1 MSPGFFEAFVRSPE
15 RATHNL
21 DQQQI
26 VVPAVKRPSLELN
39 RVATQGPISASKTL
53 KCRPFRARHN
63 GLAYPGLTPLGSASV
78 GPLGFAGL
86 TGTEGRFPFWNL
98 CAFPTLCWI
107 IFILCGQALAQ
118 KAPHVSQ
125 NRDPL
130 LVEAETLMSQ
140 GQTAEAKQKLTQ
152 AVAENPSSV
161 EAYNLLAIIYTGEK
175 DFSNASDALQRAL
188 KLDASS
194 AGTHINLGN
203 LYIAEGK
210 SALAGQEFRRV
221 LQSHLANAE
230 ANYDLGV
237 LLLGSGKPTEAI
249 LYFKRVQPQNLQTQM
264 NLVRAYLRARQ
275 TSQALAFAKQI
286 SVAHKNQV
294 QVHFTLGML
303 LAGETQYRPA
313 LLELETADALAPE
326 TFEILRNLGE
336 TCFRAG
342 DYAKSEVA
350 LNRALKIK
358 PESADTLYVLGEVYA
373 AQGRSVDALDALVH
387 AHKLAPENL
396 DIILLLGRTS
406 IAQNYFEDA
415 IPLLESGVKLAPQ
428 RADLRA
434 ALGEGYFL
442 SGKVGKSLDEFKSL
456 VSRDPSARSYALL
469 GLTYRH
475 LGRFADASKYFREG
489 LKRDPRN
496 AFCLFNLGYIEERQ
510 GNTAKAEVLF
520 RESLRLNPN
529 LADALLE
536 LADLRIASKNFAE
549 AAQMLRRY
557 VKISPNPASGYY
569 KLAMAERSLHQSEAA
584 DRDLATFQTI
594 SKDTSAGAYHPHLFD
609 YLDDRASLSAQARAE
624 IDVAELKARVSEHPD
639 RTQDLYLLAGTQFK
653 LGNRAEALQ
662 TIVQL
667 DQLSKNDERLQ
678 TAVGVLLAR
687 YHLYQPAIQHFQ
699 TALQLD
705 PESDD
710 VKFDLAEAHFRSG
723 NYTQALASAKIVSDS
738 AQQDDAYLALVGDI
752 HAHLGNTDEAIAA
765 FHKALQRSPDNDQYY
780 LSLALAQ
787 LRQGAVAAAKS
798 TLSQGLAR
806 IPNSGKLLWG
816 MGLVAVLEG
825 KQSEA
830 ANRLE
835 RSVNLLPEWP
845 GSYATL
851 GVFYY
856 QTGQIAK
863 AREVLQRFKSS
874 DTNSGLDIGRIEQ
887 VLARAPAADEHPQS
901 TITPEARQQLLQF
914 ALSVA
919 DRTL

>member
-1 MSPGFFEAFVRSPE
+1 
-15 RATHNL
+15 
-21 DQQQI
+21 
-26 VVPAVKRPSLELN
+26 
-39 RVATQGPISASKTL
+39 
-53 KCRPFRARHN
+53 
-63 GLAYPGLTPLGSASV
+63 
-78 GPLGFAGL
+78 
-86 TGTEGRFPFWNL
+86 
-98 CAFPTLCWI
+98 
-107 IFILCGQALAQ
+107 
-118 KAPHVSQ
+118 
-125 NRDPL
+125 
-130 LVEAETLMSQ
+130 MSQ
-140 GQTAEAKQKLTQ
+140 GQTAEAKEKLEL
-152 AVAENPSSV
+152 AVAENPSSI
-161 EAYNLLAIIYTGEK
+161 EAYNLLAILYTGEK
-175 DFSNASDALQRAL
+175 DFSNASDALQHAL
-188 KLDASS
+188 KLDAGS
-194 AGTHINLGN
+194 AGTHINLGS

-210 SALAGQEFRRV
+210 SALAEQEFRRV
-221 LQSHLANAE
+221 LQSHPTNAE

-237 LLLGSGKPTEAI
+237 LLLNSGKPAEAI
-249 LYFKRVQPQNLQTQM
+249 LHFKRVQPQNAQTQM
-264 NLVRAYLRARQ
+264 NLVRANLRAGQ
-275 TSQALAFAKQI
+275 ASQALVLAKQI
-286 SVAHKNQV
+286 SATHKDEV

-303 LAGETQYRPA
+303 LAAEKQYRPA

-336 TCFRAG
+336 TCFRMG
-342 DYAKSEVA
+342 DYVKSEVA

-358 PESADTLYVLGEVYA
+358 PESAEALYVLGEVYA
-373 AQGRSVDALDALVH
+373 AQGRSVDALDALVR
-387 AHKLAPENL
+387 AHKIAPENL

-442 SGKVGKSLDEFKSL
+442 SGKVEKSLEEFKSL
-456 VSRDPSARSYALL
+456 VSLDPSARSYALL

-475 LGRFADASKYFREG
+475 LGRFAEASKNFHEG

-510 GNTAKAEVLF
+510 GNTVKAEGLL

-536 LADLRIASKNFAE
+536 LADLRIASKSFAE
-549 AAQMLRRY
+549 AAQVLRRY

-569 KLAMAERSLHQSEAA
+569 RLAMVERSLHQTDAA
-584 DRDLATFQTI
+584 DRDLTTFQTL

-609 YLDDRASLSAQARAE
+609 YLDDRSNLSPQARAE
-624 IDVAELKARVSEHPD
+624 VDVTELTERVRQHPD
-639 RTQDLYLLAGTQFK
+639 RTQDIYLLAGTQFK

-662 TIVQL
+662 TVAHL
-667 DQLSKNDERLQ
+667 DQLSKSDGRLQ

-699 TALQLD
+699 TALQLN
-705 PESDD
+705 PGSDD
-710 VKFDLAEAHFRSG
+710 VKFDLAAAYFRAG
-723 NYTQALASAKIVSDS
+723 NYAQALNSAKAISES

-752 HAHLGNTDEAIAA
+752 QAHLGNTGDAIAT
-765 FHKALQRSPDNDQYY
+765 FHKALMRSPDNDQYY

-787 LRQGAVAAAKS
+787 LRRADVSAARS

-825 KQSEA
+825 KAAEA

-835 RSVNLLPEWP
+835 RSVDLLPEWP

-856 QTGQIAK
+856 QTGQVTK

-874 DTNSGLDIGRIEQ
+874 DTSSGLEVSKIEQ
-887 VLARAPAADEHPQS
+887 VLARAPAVDEHPQS

>member
-1 MSPGFFEAFVRSPE
+1 
-15 RATHNL
+15 
-21 DQQQI
+21 
-26 VVPAVKRPSLELN
+26 
-39 RVATQGPISASKTL
+39 
-53 KCRPFRARHN
+53 
-63 GLAYPGLTPLGSASV
+63 
-78 GPLGFAGL
+78 
-86 TGTEGRFPFWNL
+86 
-98 CAFPTLCWI
+98 
-107 IFILCGQALAQ
+107 
-118 KAPHVSQ
+118 
-125 NRDPL
+125 
-130 LVEAETLMSQ
+130 MSQ
-140 GQTAEAKQKLTQ
+140 GHTAEAKEKLMQ
-152 AVAENPSSV
+152 AVAEDPSSV

-175 DFSNASDALQRAL
+175 DFSNAVDALQHAL
-188 KLDASS
+188 KLDANS

-210 SALAGQEFRRV
+210 SALAEQEFRRI
-221 LQSHLANAE
+221 LQSRPANAE

-237 LLLGSGKPTEAI
+237 LLLDSGKPAEAI
-249 LYFKRVQPQNLQTQM
+249 LHFKRVQPQNVQTQV
-264 NLVRAYLRARQ
+264 NLVRAYLHAHQ
-275 TSQALAFAKQI
+275 AAQALALAKQL
-286 SVAHKNQV
+286 SAAHKDQV

-303 LAGETQYRPA
+303 LAAKKQYRPA

-326 TFEILRNLGE
+326 TFEILRSLGE
-336 TCFRAG
+336 TYFRAG

-358 PESADTLYVLGEVYA
+358 PESADTLYILGEVYA
-373 AQGRSVDALDALVH
+373 AQGRPVDALDSLVR
-387 AHKLAPENL
+387 AHRLAPENL
-396 DIILLLGRTS
+396 DISLLLGRTS

-415 IPLLESGVKLAPQ
+415 IPLLESGVRLAPQ

-442 SGKVGKSLDEFKSL
+442 SGKVEKSLEEFKSL
-456 VSRDPSARSYALL
+456 VSVDPSARSYGLL

-475 LGRFADASKYFREG
+475 LGRFAEASEYFHEG

-496 AFCLFNLGYIEERQ
+496 AFCIFNLGYIEERQ
-510 GNTAKAEVLF
+510 GNTAKAEALF
-520 RESLRLNPN
+520 RESLRLNAN

-536 LADLRIASKNFAE
+536 LADLRIASKNFTE
-549 AAQMLRRY
+549 GAQMLRRY

-569 KLAMAERSLHQSEAA
+569 KLAMVERSLHQTEAA
-584 DRDLATFQTI
+584 DRDLATFQTR

-609 YLDDRASLSAQARAE
+609 YLDDRASLSPQARAE
-624 IDVAELKARVSEHPD
+624 VDVAELTERVHQHPD

-653 LGNRAEALQ
+653 LGNREEAMQ
-662 TIVQL
+662 TVTQL

-678 TAVGVLLAR
+678 TAIGVLLAR
-687 YHLYQPAIQHFQ
+687 YHLYQAAIQHFQ
-699 TALQLD
+699 SALQLD

-710 VKFDLAEAHFRSG
+710 VKFDLAEAYFRTG
-723 NYTQALASAKIVSDS
+723 NYAQALASAQTISES
-738 AQQDDAYLALVGDI
+738 ARQDDAFFALLADI
-752 HAHLGNTDEAIAA
+752 EAHLGNTDDAIAA
-765 FHKALQRSPDNDQYY
+765 FHKALHRSPDNDQYY

-787 LRQGAVAAAKS
+787 LRRSDVAAAKN

-825 KQSEA
+825 KQVEA
-830 ANRLE
+830 ENRLE
-835 RSVNLLPEWP
+835 RSVDLLPEWP

-874 DTNSGLDIGRIEQ
+874 DTNSGLDIRRIEQ
-887 VLARAPAADEHPQS
+887 VLARAPAVDQHPQA

>member
-1 MSPGFFEAFVRSPE
+1 M
-15 RATHNL
+15 L
-21 DQQQI
+21 
-26 VVPAVKRPSLELN
+26 L
-39 RVATQGPISASKTL
+39 
-53 KCRPFRARHN
+53 
-63 GLAYPGLTPLGSASV
+63 
-78 GPLGFAGL
+78 
-86 TGTEGRFPFWNL
+86 
-98 CAFPTLCWI
+98 
-107 IFILCGQALAQ
+107 ILSGQALAQ
-118 KAPHVSQ
+118 KAPLASQ

-152 AVAENPSSV
+152 AVAENPASV

-175 DFSNASDALQRAL
+175 DFSNASDALQHAL
-188 KLDASS
+188 TLDSNS

-203 LYIAEGK
+203 MYIAEGK
-210 SALAGQEFRRV
+210 SALAEQEFRRV
-221 LQSHLANAE
+221 LQSHPTNAE

-237 LLLGSGKPTEAI
+237 LLLSSGKAAEAI
-249 LYFKRVQPQNLQTQM
+249 VHFKRVQPQNVQTQM
-264 NLVRAYLRARQ
+264 NLVRANLQAHQ
-275 TSQALAFAKQI
+275 TAQALALAQQI
-286 SVAHKNQV
+286 SAAHKDQV

-303 LAGETQYRPA
+303 LAGEKQYRPA
-313 LLELETADALAPE
+313 LFELETADALAPE

-336 TCFRAG
+336 TYFRAG

-358 PESADTLYVLGEVYA
+358 AESADTLYVLGEVYA
-373 AQGRSVDALDALVH
+373 GQGRSVDALDALVR
-387 AHKLAPENL
+387 AHKLAPGNL

-415 IPLLESGVKLAPQ
+415 IPLLESGVELAPK

-442 SGKVGKSLDEFKSL
+442 SGKVERSLEEFESL
-456 VSRDPSARSYALL
+456 VSLDPSPRSYALL

-475 LGRFADASKYFREG
+475 LGRFAEASKYFHEG
-489 LKRDPRN
+489 LRRDPRN
-496 AFCLFNLGYIEERQ
+496 TFCIFNLGYIEERQ
-510 GNTAKAEVLF
+510 GNTAKAEELF

-529 LADALLE
+529 LADAMLE
-536 LADLRIASKNFAE
+536 LADLRVASKNFAE
-549 AAQMLRRY
+549 AAQILRRY
-557 VKISPNPASGYY
+557 VKLSPNPASGYY
-569 KLAMAERSLHQSEAA
+569 KLAMAERSLHQTEAA
-584 DRDLATFQTI
+584 DRDLARFQTL

-609 YLDDRASLSAQARAE
+609 YLDDRANLSPQARAE
-624 IDVAELKARVSEHPD
+624 VDVAELKDRVQQHPD
-639 RTQDLYLLAGTQFK
+639 RTQDLYLLAGTQFE

-662 TIVQL
+662 TIAQL
-667 DQLSKNDERLQ
+667 DQLSKSDERLQ

-699 TALQLD
+699 TALQLN
-705 PESDD
+705 PGSED
-710 VKFDLAEAHFRSG
+710 VKFDLAEAYFRTG
-723 NYTQALASAKIVSDS
+723 NYAEALASAQTLSES
-738 AQQDDAYLALVGDI
+738 AQQDDAYLALLGDI
-752 HAHLGNTDEAIAA
+752 HAHLGNTDDAIAA

-787 LRQGAVAAAKS
+787 LRRSDVDAARS
-798 TLSQGLAR
+798 TLSQGLGR

-825 KQSEA
+825 KEAEA

-835 RSVNLLPEWP
+835 RSVELLPEWP

-874 DTNSGLDIGRIEQ
+874 DTSSGLDIGRIEQ
-887 VLARAPAADEHPQS
+887 VLARAPATDERPQS

>member
-1 MSPGFFEAFVRSPE
+1 VLLLFSGE
-15 RATHNL
+15 
-21 DQQQI
+21 
-26 VVPAVKRPSLELN
+26 
-39 RVATQGPISASKTL
+39 
-53 KCRPFRARHN
+53 
-63 GLAYPGLTPLGSASV
+63 
-78 GPLGFAGL
+78 
-86 TGTEGRFPFWNL
+86 
-98 CAFPTLCWI
+98 
-107 IFILCGQALAQ
+107 ALAQ
-118 KAPHVSQ
+118 KAPQASQ

-140 GQTAEAKQKLTQ
+140 GQTAEAKEKLTQ
-152 AVAENPSSV
+152 AIAEHPTSV
-161 EAYNLLAIIYTGEK
+161 EAYNLLAIIDTGK
-175 DFSNASDALQRAL
+175 KNFSNASDALQHAL
-188 KLDASS
+188 KLDPNS

-210 SALAGQEFRRV
+210 SALAEQEFRRV
-221 LQSHLANAE
+221 LQSHATNAE

-237 LLLGSGKPTEAI
+237 LLLSSGKPAEAI
-249 LYFKRVQPQNLQTQM
+249 VHFRRVQPQTVQSQV
-264 NLVRAYLRARQ
+264 NLVRAYLHARQ
-275 TSQALAFAKQI
+275 EAQALALAKQI
-286 SVAHKNQV
+286 SAAHKDEV
-294 QVHFTLGML
+294 EVHFTLGML
-303 LAGETQYRPA
+303 LAGEKQYRPGM
-313 LLELETADALAPE
+313 LELETADALAPE

-336 TCFRAG
+336 TYFRAG
-342 DYAKSEVA
+342 DYAKSQLA

-358 PESADTLYVLGEVYA
+358 PESADTLYMLGELYA
-373 AQGRSVDALDALVH
+373 GQGRSVDALDVLVR
-387 AHKLAPENL
+387 AHKLAPENP

-415 IPLLESGVKLAPQ
+415 IPLLESAVKRAPQ

-442 SGKVGKSLDEFKSL
+442 SGKVEKSLEDFQSL
-456 VSRDPSARSYALL
+456 VALDPSARSYALL

-475 LGRFADASKYFREG
+475 LGRFAEASKYFHEG
-489 LKRDPRN
+489 LKHDARN
-496 AFCLFNLGYIEERQ
+496 AFCIFNLGYIEERQ

-557 VKISPNPASGYY
+557 VKLSPNPASGYY
-569 KLAMAERSLHQSEAA
+569 KLAMVERSLHQTEAA
-584 DRDLATFQTI
+584 DRDLVTFQTL

-609 YLDDRASLSAQARAE
+609 YLDDRANLSPQARAE
-624 IDVAELKARVSEHPD
+624 VDVAELKERVQQHPD

-662 TIVQL
+662 TIAQL
-667 DQLSKNDERLQ
+667 DQLSKSEERLQ

-687 YHLYQPAIQHFQ
+687 NHVYEPAIQHFQ
-699 TALQLD
+699 TALKLN
-705 PESDD
+705 PELDD
-710 VKFDLAEAHFRSG
+710 VKFDLAEAYLRTG
-723 NYTQALASAKIVSDS
+723 NYAEALESAKTISES
-738 AQQDDAYLALVGDI
+738 AQQDDAYLALEGDVE
-752 HAHLGNTDEAIAA
+752 AHLGNTDAAIAT

-787 LRQGAVAAAKS
+787 LRRRDVNAARN

-825 KQSEA
+825 KEGEA
-830 ANRLE
+830 ANWLE
-835 RSVNLLPEWP
+835 RSVDLLPEWP

-874 DTNSGLDIGRIEQ
+874 DTSSGLDIGRIEQ
-887 VLARAPAADEHPQS
+887 VLAREPAADEHPQS

>member
-1 MSPGFFEAFVRSPE
+1 MSSYQGSGLTKLAHPFAISRRLSPLCLAIFSVLLLASAAHCQNAS
-15 RATHNL
+15 RQPATH
-21 DQQQI
+21 
-26 VVPAVKRPSLELN
+26 S
-39 RVATQGPISASKTL
+39 
-53 KCRPFRARHN
+53 
-63 GLAYPGLTPLGSASV
+63 
-78 GPLGFAGL
+78 
-86 TGTEGRFPFWNL
+86 
-98 CAFPTLCWI
+98 
-107 IFILCGQALAQ
+107 
-118 KAPHVSQ
+118 
-125 NRDPL
+125 RDPL
-130 LVEAETLMSQ
+130 LIEAETLMAQ
-140 GQTAEAKQKLTQ
+140 GQIAEAKQKLTQ
-152 AVAENPSSV
+152 AVAESPSSV
-161 EAYNLLAIIYTGEK
+161 EAYNLLGIIYTGEK
-175 DFSNASDALQRAL
+175 DFSNASDALQHAL

-194 AGTHINLGN
+194 PGTHINLGN
-203 LYIAEGK
+203 LDLAEGK
-210 SALAGQEFRRV
+210 SALAQQEFRTV
-221 LQSHLANAE
+221 LQSHPANAE

-237 LLLGSGKPTEAI
+237 LLLSSGKPAEAI
-249 LYFKRVQPQNLQTQM
+249 LHFKRVQPQNVQTQM
-264 NLVRAYLRARQ
+264 NLVRAYLDAHQ
-275 TSQALAFAKQI
+275 TPQALALAKQI
-286 SVAHKNQV
+286 SAAHKDKV

-303 LAGETQYRPA
+303 LAGEKQYRPA

-336 TCFRAG
+336 TYFRAG
-342 DYAKSEVA
+342 DYAKAEVA

-358 PESADTLYVLGEVYA
+358 PESADTLYLVGELDA

-396 DIILLLGRTS
+396 DVILLLGRTS

-442 SGKVGKSLDEFKSL
+442 SGKVEKSLEEFRSL
-456 VSRDPSARSYALL
+456 VSLDPSARSYGLL

-475 LGRFADASKYFREG
+475 LGRFAEASKYFHEG
-489 LKRDPRN
+489 LKRDPRD
-496 AFCLFNLGYIEERQ
+496 AFCIFNLGYIEERQ
-510 GNTAKAEVLF
+510 GNTAKAEELF

-536 LADLRIASKNFAE
+536 LADLRIASKKFTE

-569 KLAMAERSLHQSEAA
+569 KLAMVERSLHQTEAA
-584 DRDLATFQTI
+584 DRDLATFQTL
-594 SKDTSAGAYHPHLFD
+594 SRDTSAGAYHPHLFD
-609 YLDDRASLSAQARAE
+609 YLDDRASLSLQARAE
-624 IDVAELKARVSEHPD
+624 VDVAELTERVREHPD

-662 TIVQL
+662 TIAHL
-667 DQLSKNDERLQ
+667 DELSRSDERLQ
-678 TAVGVLLAR
+678 TAIGVLLAR
-687 YHLYQPAIQHFQ
+687 NHLYQPAIQHFQ
-699 TALQLD
+699 TALQLN
-705 PESDD
+705 PESND
-710 VKFDLAEAHFRSG
+710 VKFDLAEAYFRT
-723 NYTQALASAKIVSDS
+723 NQYAEALASTKTISDS
-738 AQQDDAYLALVGDI
+738 AQQDDAFLALLGDI
-752 HAHLGNTDEAIAA
+752 QAHLGNTDDALAT
-765 FHKALQRSPDNDQYY
+765 FHKALARSPDNDQYY

-787 LRQGAVAAAKS
+787 LRRADVTGAKR
-798 TLSQGLAR
+798 TLLQGLAR

-816 MGLVAVLEG
+816 MGLVAILEG
-825 KQSEA
+825 KEAEA

-835 RSVNLLPEWP
+835 RSVDLLPEWP

-874 DTNSGLDIGRIEQ
+874 DTNTGMDIGRIEQ

-901 TITPEARQQLLQF
+901 TITPEARRQLLQF
-914 ALSVA
+914 ALSIA

>member
-1 MSPGFFEAFVRSPE
+1 
-15 RATHNL
+15 
-21 DQQQI
+21 
-26 VVPAVKRPSLELN
+26 
-39 RVATQGPISASKTL
+39 
-53 KCRPFRARHN
+53 
-63 GLAYPGLTPLGSASV
+63 
-78 GPLGFAGL
+78 
-86 TGTEGRFPFWNL
+86 
-98 CAFPTLCWI
+98 
-107 IFILCGQALAQ
+107 
-118 KAPHVSQ
+118 
-125 NRDPL
+125 
-130 LVEAETLMSQ
+130 MSQ
-140 GQTAEAKQKLTQ
+140 GQTAEAKEKLTQ
-152 AVAENPSSV
+152 AIAENPSSV

-175 DFSNASDALQRAL
+175 DFSNALDALQHAL
-188 KLDASS
+188 KLDSNS
-194 AGTHINLGN
+194 PGTHINLGN

-210 SALAGQEFRRV
+210 SALAEQEFRRV
-221 LQSHLANAE
+221 LQSHPANAE

-237 LLLGSGKPTEAI
+237 LLLSSGKPTDAI
-249 LYFKRVQPQNLQTQM
+249 LHFKRVQPPNVQTQM
-264 NLVRAYLRARQ
+264 NLVGAYLHSRQ
-275 TSQALAFAKQI
+275 TTQALALAKQI
-286 SVAHKNQV
+286 SVAHKDEV

-303 LAGETQYRPA
+303 LTGEKQYRPA

-415 IPLLESGVKLAPQ
+415 IPLLESSVKLAPQ

-442 SGKVGKSLDEFKSL
+442 SGKVEKSLEEFKTL
-456 VSRDPSARSYALL
+456 VSLDPTARSYGLL

-475 LGRFADASKYFREG
+475 LGRFAEASKYFHEG

-510 GNTAKAEVLF
+510 GNTTKAEVLF
-520 RESLRLNPN
+520 RESLRLDPN

-569 KLAMAERSLHQSEAA
+569 RLAMVERSLHQTETA
-584 DRDLATFQTI
+584 DRDLAIFQTL

-609 YLDDRASLSAQARAE
+609 YLDDRASLSPQARAE
-624 IDVAELKARVSEHPD
+624 VDIAELTARVRQHPD
-639 RTQDLYLLAGTQFK
+639 RTQDLYLLAGSQFK
-653 LGNRAEALQ
+653 LGSRAEALQ
-662 TIVQL
+662 TIEHL
-667 DQLSKNDERLQ
+667 DQLSKSDERLQ
-678 TAVGVLLAR
+678 TALGVLLAR

-699 TALQLD
+699 TALQLN

-710 VKFDLAEAHFRSG
+710 VKFDLAEAYFRTG
-723 NYTQALASAKIVSDS
+723 NYAEALASAETISDS
-738 AQQDDAYLALVGDI
+738 AQQDDAYLALIGDI
-752 HAHLGNTDEAIAA
+752 QAHLGNSDDAIAS
-765 FHKALQRSPDNDQYY
+765 FHKALVRSPDNDQYY

-787 LRQGAVAAAKS
+787 LRRADVTGAKS

-825 KQSEA
+825 KEVEA

-835 RSVNLLPEWP
+835 RSVDLLPEWP

-863 AREVLQRFKSS
+863 AREVLHRFKSS
-874 DTNSGLDIGRIEQ
+874 DTSGGLDIGRIGQ
-887 VLARAPAADEHPQS
+887 VLARAPVGDEHPQT